1 MKFTKKKLLSLIE
14 NQNLREM
21 PMDFDSQDRP
31 DQGVQDKLSSGETPL
46 QKIPFP
52 ETGDEP
58 NKNFQEL
65 LASERYK
72 QVVAKMRQYTG
83 ANTPMRGTQGLTP
96 LMQQMMSAHTQIL
109 QFEQNHRRELE
120 ALAVELVMKELGIPE
135 GSVQYDARI
144 IGMGE
149 FNPEDFNHDQE
160 GGEEEQGGEE
170 GGEQEMNFGNE
181 IEIVNDIEKLDLEK
195 AKRRFINTI
204 IQGASKRGHY
214 MYHYVEDRVRQIVG
228 NDRIIALY
236 GIMMSVND
244 ALYWQLPDETMKQMG
259 QGGNI
264 AGREDVDRQTDPPTI
279 KARAVNF
286 PVLIHELIKGTLE
299 LIALHGRNRD
309 EEGNEEDFTDIEDS
323 EDTLEKEMWDLR
335 LGPAIWDRI
344 RSKFPEDVLTDETK
358 GIIQLIVFQH
368 IFQKPAKEFL
378 VFMKEVVSNSDSG
391 KRLMETLVRA
401 IEQDINNYDYE
412 QTMAEFDEDLTDISD
427 ETDNDD
433 LKNFISGIPGISLSN
448 DNGDEGDDDDDL
460 FRELGLDRPTK

>member
-1 MKFTKKKLLSLIE
+1 MQFSKKKLLSLIQE
-14 NQNLREM
+14 NLNEM

-31 DQGVQDKLSSGETPL
+31 DQGVQDKLAAGDTPL

-83 ANTPMRGTQGLTP
+83 TNTPMRGMEGLSP
-96 LMQQMMSAHTQIL
+96 LMQQMMSAHNQIL

-120 ALAVELVMKELGIPE
+120 QLAVELVMKELGVPE

-160 GGEEEQGGEE
+160 GEEEGGEE
-170 GGEQEMNFGNE
+170 GGEQEMDFGNE
-181 IEIVNDIEKLDLEK
+181 IEIVNDLEKLDLEK

-228 NDRIIALY
+228 DDRIIGLY

-244 ALYWQLPDETMKQMG
+244 ALYWQLPDETMKAMG

-264 AGREDVDRQTDPPTI
+264 AGREDVDRQTDPPTV

-299 LIALHGRNRD
+299 LVALHGRNRD
-309 EEGNEEDFTDIEDS
+309 EEGNEEDFTDIEES

-358 GIIQLIVFQH
+358 AVIQLIVFQH
-368 IFQKPAKEFL
+368 IFKKPAKEFL
-378 VFMKEVVSNSDSG
+378 VFMKEVVSNSETG
-391 KRLMETLVRA
+391 NRLIETLVRG
-401 IEQDINNYDYE
+401 IEEDINNYDYE
-412 QTMAEFDEDLTDISD
+412 QTMSEFDDELTDITD
-427 ETDNDD
+427 QTDNDE
-433 LKNFISGIPGISLSN
+433 LKDFISGIPGISLSN
-448 DNGDEGDDDDDL
+448 DDEEDDDDSL
-460 FRELGLDRPTK
+460 FDELGLDRPTK

>member
-1 MKFTKKKLLSLIE
+1 MQFSKKKLLSLIQE
-14 NQNLREM
+14 NLNEM

-31 DQGVQDKLSSGETPL
+31 DQGVQDKLSTGETPL
-46 QKIPFP
+46 NKIPFP
-52 ETGDEP
+52 QTGDEP

-65 LASERYK
+65 LASERYR

-96 LMQQMMSAHTQIL
+96 LMQQMMSAHNQIL

-149 FNPEDFNHDQE
+149 FNPEDFGHDQE
-160 GGEEEQGGEE
+160 GEEEGGEE
-170 GGEQEMNFGNE
+170 QQGGEQEMDFGNE
-181 IEIVNDIEKLDLEK
+181 IEIVNDLEKLDLEK

-228 NDRIIALY
+228 NDRIIGLY

-259 QGGNI
+259 NAGNI

-299 LIALHGRNRD
+299 LVALHGRNRD

-344 RSKFPEDVLTDETK
+344 RSTFPEDVLTDETK
-358 GIIQLIVFQH
+358 GIIQLMVFQH
-368 IFQKPAKEFL
+368 IFKKPAKEFL
-378 VFMKEVVSNSDSG
+378 VFMKEVVSNSENG
-391 KRLMETLVRA
+391 NRLMETLVRA
-401 IEQDINNYDYE
+401 IEEDINNYDYE
-412 QTMAEFDEDLTDISD
+412 QTMAEFDEDLTDITG
-427 ETDNDD
+427 ETDNDE
-433 LKNFISGIPGISLSN
+433 LKDFISGIPGISLSN
-448 DNGDEGDDDDDL
+448 DDDEEDDDDDL

>member
-1 MKFTKKKLLSLIE
+1 MEFSKKKLLSLIQE
-14 NQNLREM
+14 NLNEM

-31 DQGVQDKLSSGETPL
+31 DQGVQDKLAAGETPL

-83 ANTPMRGTQGLTP
+83 NNAPVRGMEGLTP
-96 LMQQMMSAHTQIL
+96 LMQQMMSAHNQIL

-120 ALAVELVMKELGIPE
+120 QLAIELVMKELGIPE

-160 GGEEEQGGEE
+160 GEEQGGEEE
-170 GGEQEMNFGNE
+170 GGEQEMDLGNE
-181 IEIVNDIEKLDLEK
+181 IEIVNDLEKLDLEK

-214 MYHYVEDRVRQIVG
+214 MYHYVEDRVREIVG
-228 NDRIIALY
+228 NDRIIGLY

-244 ALYWQLPDETMKQMG
+244 ALYWQLPDETMKAMG
-259 QGGNI
+259 QAGNI

-309 EEGNEEDFTDIEDS
+309 EEGNEEDFSDIEES

-368 IFQKPAKEFL
+368 IFKKPAKEFL
-378 VFMKEVVSNSDSG
+378 VFMKEVVSNSETG
-391 KRLMETLVRA
+391 NRLMQTLVRG
-401 IEQDINNYDYE
+401 IEEDINNYDYE
-412 QTMAEFDEDLTDISD
+412 QTMSEFDDELTDAAD
-427 ETDNDD
+427 QTDNDE
-433 LKNFISGIPGISLSN
+433 LKDFILGIPGISLSN
-448 DNGDEGDDDDDL
+448 DDEEDDDDDL